1 MAKRKAASK
10 NLGRASEIAQAR
22 LDLGKRPASEPL
34 HFGSKQIAKKRGG
47 VRAGSD

>member
-1 MAKRKAASK
+1 M
-10 NLGRASEIAQAR
+10 GRASEIAQVR
-22 LDLGKRPASEPL
+22 LDLGKRPPSEPL